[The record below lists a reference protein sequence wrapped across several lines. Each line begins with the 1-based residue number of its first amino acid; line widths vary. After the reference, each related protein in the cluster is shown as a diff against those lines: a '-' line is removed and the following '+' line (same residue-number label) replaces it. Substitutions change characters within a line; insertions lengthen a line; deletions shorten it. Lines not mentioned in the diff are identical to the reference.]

1 MIHRHQQ
8 FQYAWVR
15 RGLFALGIALWTM
28 TGDSVVADSSRSMP
42 EESPTAQKETRQTE
56 PPVQEPAQKRKNKPK
71 APSQGQKSPPDQSV
85 SSPSPAQSTIT
96 EAQRW
101 SLENQL
107 PVQPY
112 GWYGGYPRYN
122 LGVGYTSAVYFY
134 PPIAGVFRQI
144 DPNLIIYPP
153 VDKDA
158 IEVAPPTGPELLYDA
173 KYSEAAEVLAVEIAQ
188 SPNDTERKR
197 LLAVANAGL
206 RDYEAAAAVMLDVY
220 ESDPEIA
227 VYPLDQDG
235 LFESSL
241 DLRRLVVGA
250 VRYAQRVGT
259 ARAWL
264 LVAVLMQA
272 EGRENVAAEMLNRAA
287 AQGLDDDIVKAWPTT
302 PSP

>member
-8 FQYAWVR
+8 FQCAWIR
-15 RGLFALGIALWTM
+15 RGLFALGIAAWSM
-28 TGDSVVADSSRSMP
+28 MGDLVVADSSLSTP
-42 EESPTAQKETRQTE
+42 EETHNAQKETRQSV
-56 PPVQEPAQKRKNKPK
+56 PPDQEVDQTQKNKPK
-71 APSQGQKSPPDQSV
+71 TPAPRPASPSTKSESTPNP
-85 SSPSPAQSTIT
+85 SPSPLT

-101 SLENQL
+101 SLEDQL

-122 LGVGYTSAVYFY
+122 LGVGYTSAIYFY

-144 DPNLIIYPP
+144 DPNLVIYPP

-158 IEVAPPTGPELLYDA
+158 IEVAPPTGPELLYEA
-173 KYSEAAEVLAVEIAQ
+173 NYSEAAEVLAVEIEQ
-188 SPNDTERKR
+188 SPTDMERKR

-206 RDYEAAAAVMLDVY
+206 KDYEAAAAIMLDVY

-241 DLRRLVVGA
+241 ELRRLVVGS

-272 EGRENVAAEMLNRAA
+272 EGREDVAAEMLNRAA